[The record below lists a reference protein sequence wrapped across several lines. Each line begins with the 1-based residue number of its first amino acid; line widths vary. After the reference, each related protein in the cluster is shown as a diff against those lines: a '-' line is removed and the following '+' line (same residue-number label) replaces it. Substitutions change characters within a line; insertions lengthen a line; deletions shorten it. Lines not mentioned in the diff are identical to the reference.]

1 MEKLITL
8 NGVNNIVNKLVSYIK
23 RIEAKAILEPIDWGY
38 ENANNYTTTGI
49 YHFKGYRY
57 TNEDNLPITNYNP
70 DRDTDNIAFTLIV
83 DAVEG
88 YATDTSHIPGHISQ
102 VLMLG
107 NRQGSE
113 TKIYTRNCTKF
124 YDEPGGRYEWE
135 PWSEV
140 VTSRLLENVD
150 INTGLN
156 DATEIGLYTGYTVT
170 GEVFKLE
177 VINNYAAAEIASKQ
191 IGTVIPNHVL
201 QTIIILSLD
210 GSENTLNRTGVYNGS
225 GYQWGDWKSI
235 GGTAQ
240 VDEIT
245 IEEMFDDLTTID
257 ILDTLVSED
266 DILTDENNLIL
277 TI

>member
-23 RIEAKAILEPIDWGY
+23 SVEAKTVLKPKDWVY
-38 ENANNYTTTGI
+38 DNANNYKTTGI

-57 TNEDNLPITNYNP
+57 TNDDNLPITNYNP
-70 DRDTDNIAFTLIV
+70 DNDTENIAFTLIV

-88 YATDTSHIPGHISQ
+88 YVTDTSHIPGHISQ

-107 NRQGSE
+107 NRKGSE
-113 TKIYTRNCTKF
+113 TKIYTRNGTKF
-124 YDEPGGRYEWE
+124 YDEPDGRYEWE

-150 INTGLN
+150 LNTDLN
-156 DATEIGLYTGYTVT
+156 NTTEIGLYTGYTVT

-177 VINNYAAAEIASKQ
+177 VINNYAVAEEASKQ

-210 GSENTLNRTGVYNGS
+210 GSEKTLKRTGIYNGN
-225 GYQWGDWKSI
+225 GYTWNNWKSI
-235 GGTAQ
+235 NEDVQ

-245 IEEMFDDLTTID
+245 IEEMFDDLTTAD

-266 DILTDENNLIL
+266 NILTDENNLIL

>member
-23 RIEAKAILEPIDWGY
+23 RIEAKAILEPRDWGC
-38 ENANNYTTTGI
+38 EDANNYTTTGI

-70 DRDTDNIAFTLIV
+70 DRDTENIAFTLIV

-88 YATDTSHIPGHISQ
+88 YVTDTSHIPGHISQ

-107 NRQGSE
+107 NRKGSE

-124 YDEPGGRYEWE
+124 YDGQDDEWE

-150 INTGLN
+150 INTDLN
-156 DATEIGLYTGYTVT
+156 NTTEIGLYTGYTVT

-177 VINNYAAAEIASKQ
+177 VINNYAAAEEASKQ
-191 IGTVIPNHVL
+191 IGTIIPNHVL

-210 GSENTLNRTGVYNGS
+210 GSENTLKRTGIYNGN
-225 GYQWGDWKSI
+225 GYTWNDWKSI
-235 GGTAQ
+235 NEDVQ

-245 IEEMFDDLTTID
+245 IEETMDDLITLDFID
-257 ILDTLVSED
+257 VIQNGD
-266 DILTDENNLIL
+266 DIITDENNLIL

>member
-8 NGVNNIVNKLVSYIK
+8 SGVNNIVNKLVSYIK
-23 RIEAKAILEPIDWGY
+23 GIEAKSILETIDWAY
-38 ENANNYTTTGI
+38 DDANNYKTTGI

-57 TNEDNLPITNYNP
+57 TNDDNLPITNYNP
-70 DRDTDNIAFTLIV
+70 DNDTENIAFTLIV

-88 YATDTSHIPGHISQ
+88 YVTDTTHIPGHISQ

-107 NRQGSE
+107 NRRGSE

-124 YDEPGGRYEWE
+124 YDEPDGRYEWE

-140 VTSRLLENVD
+140 VTSRLLENVNL
-150 INTGLN
+150 NTDLN
-156 DATEIGLYTGYTVT
+156 NTTEIGLYTGYTVT

-177 VINNYAAAEIASKQ
+177 VINNYAAAEAASKQ
-191 IGTVIPNHVL
+191 TGTVIPNHVL
-201 QTIIILSLD
+201 QTLTILSLD
-210 GSENTLNRTGVYNGS
+210 GSENTLKRTGVYNGS
-225 GYQWGDWKSI
+225 YYNWNNWISAGS
-235 GGTAQ
+235 TAQ

-245 IEEMFDDLTTID
+245 IEEILDDLANTD
-257 ILDTLVSED
+257 ILDIAQSGD